1 MGIESTLTGPVEER
15 QANARDI
22 VYTGHGENNNYTS
35 SRQWAGRSLK
45 VIPFRANKY
54 PVNEKKNY
62 AIYFSVHIYKYIIIV
77 GFDLARIH
85 PQFFV
90 SKIVEIRGYSRSG

>member
-1 MGIESTLTGPVEER
+1 M
-15 QANARDI
+15 
-22 VYTGHGENNNYTS
+22 
-35 SRQWAGRSLK
+35 
-45 VIPFRANKY
+45 
-54 PVNEKKNY
+54 NEKKNY

-90 SKIVEIRGYSRSG
+90 SKIVEIRGYSRGG